1 MLTTLGRRYNINE
14 YTVLLTWDEE
24 VQVWYCT
31 SEDIPGLI
39 LESGSLDALVE
50 RARHAAPE
58 LLELMGRDST
68 NASLSFKAER
78 RATVFA

>member
-1 MLTTLGRRYNINE
+1 MNE
-14 YTVLLTWDEE
+14 YTVLLNWDEE
-24 VQVWYCT
+24 AQVWYCT

-58 LLELMGRDST
+58 LLELMGRDPA
-68 NASLSFKAER
+68 NASLSFRAER
-78 RATVFA
+78 RAAVFA

>member
-1 MLTTLGRRYNINE
+1 MTE
-14 YTVLLTWDEE
+14 YTVLLTWDDEAR
-24 VQVWYCT
+24 VWYCT

-50 RARHAAPE
+50 RARHAASE
-58 LLELMGRDST
+58 LLELMGHDT
-68 NASLSFKAER
+68 AKASLSFKAER

>member
-1 MLTTLGRRYNINE
+1 MNE
-14 YTVLLTWDEE
+14 YAVLLNWDEE
-24 VQVWYCT
+24 AQRWYCT

-58 LLELMGRDST
+58 LLELMGRDPA

-78 RATVFA
+78 RAGVFA

>member
-1 MLTTLGRRYNINE
+1 MNE
-14 YTVLLTWDEE
+14 YTVLLIWDEE
-24 VQVWYCT
+24 AQVWYCT

-39 LESGSLDALVE
+39 LESGSLDVLVE

-58 LLELMGRDST
+58 LLELMGCDSAD
-68 NASLSFKAER
+68 ASLSFRAER

>member
-1 MLTTLGRRYNINE
+1 MNE

-24 VQVWYCT
+24 AQVWYCT

-39 LESGSLDALVE
+39 LESGSLDVLVE

-58 LLELMGRDST
+58 LLELMEHDPAK
-68 NASLSFKAER
+68 ASLSFRAER